1 MPTRQ
6 PVHGGCCVAA
16 LIRAG
21 EGEVDADAMV
31 HQAAADAG
39 RKAAEEEEDKRQV
52 THVMRGVEC
61 LIEHGGCRA
70 CL

>member
-1 MPTRQ
+1 M
-6 PVHGGCCVAA
+6 AA

-21 EGEVDADAMV
+21 EGEADADAMV
-31 HQAAADAG
+31 HQAAAG

-61 LIEHGGCRA
+61 LGEHGELPCMP
-70 CL
+70 